1 MTFEAAK
8 LPIRDRSLTEQVQ
21 QTLES
26 MLVGGTLKPDAR
38 TSIRELAEQLG
49 VSTMPVRDAVSR
61 LAAQGALAIERNRA
75 VVVPRLSIED
85 FRDLTE
91 TRVLIEGEAV
101 RKAAARMTPA
111 LLAELTAIN
120 DAFAAAMADPAVGNP
135 VQLNQQ
141 LHFRVYEA
149 AGSPTMLRIIAT
161 NWLRAGPMIHLDIGL
176 PTRAGRNTISLAA
189 HRSMLEGFAE
199 GDAEKAVRALRDDIE
214 LTAESIIRNTLTEGG
229 DGHGSGA

>member
-8 LPIRDRSLTEQVQ
+8 LPLQDRSLTQQVQ
-21 QTLES
+21 ETLES
-26 MLVGGTLKPDAR
+26 MLVGGTLRPDTR

-61 LAAQGALAIERNRA
+61 LVAQGALAIERNRA

-91 TRVLIEGEAV
+91 TRVLIECQAV
-101 RKAAARMTPA
+101 RKATARMTPD

-120 DAFAAAMADPAVGNP
+120 ETFAAAMADPFKGNP

-141 LHFRVYEA
+141 LHFKVYDA

-176 PTRAGRNTISLAA
+176 PIRAKRNTISLAA
-189 HRSMLEGFAE
+189 HRAMLEGLAE
-199 GDAEKAVRALRDDIE
+199 GDAEKAAEALRSDIE
-214 LTAESIIRNTLTEGG
+214 VTAESIIRNTLTGEDG
-229 DGHGSGA
+229 DGSGT